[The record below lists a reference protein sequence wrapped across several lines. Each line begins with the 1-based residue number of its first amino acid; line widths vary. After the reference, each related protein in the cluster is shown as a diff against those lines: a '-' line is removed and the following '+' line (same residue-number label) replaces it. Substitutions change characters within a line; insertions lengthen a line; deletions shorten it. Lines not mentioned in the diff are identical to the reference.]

1 MNAVIHEL
9 VRVDAQH
16 RVSLTDLRLLPGQ
29 EVELIIRPSQASP
42 NGAHEPNSLW
52 QLSNVRKLDAPADY
66 SVNFEQVLR

>member
-1 MNAVIHEL
+1 MSAVIHEV

-29 EVELIIRPSQASP
+29 EVELIVRPSQASSS
-42 NGAHEPNSLW
+42 ASHEPNSLW
-52 QLSNVRKLDAPADY
+52 QLSCVRKLDAPADY